1 MDKDLALSGP
11 AWASDSVWGLDCAG
25 KISQLESRGLFLKA
39 GGSETRKGLA
49 KRKQQESLGWAALG
63 PWEVRERGTSETD
76 SGDQPGTSCQLPIAL
91 EFR

>member
-49 KRKQQESLGWAALG
+49 KRKQQESLGWAALDH
-63 PWEVRERGTSETD
+63 WEVRQKGALGTGSED
-76 SGDQPGTSCQLPIAL
+76 
-91 EFR
+91 